1 MLTAMFISIVL
12 AAAAVL
18 VYGIIIYNQK
28 QRDKEPILLLGHMED
43 SRMSVAQ
50 CQFCHTVFL
59 YPRLKVPVKC
69 PKCYNIKIPS

>member
-69 PKCYNIKIPS
+69 PKCGNIKIPS